1 MNYRLGGRRA
11 MTNRLA
17 SISSITMTVSSTLD
31 RIPTFFFFNVV
42 FSVETTQL
50 EDPRQEW
57 KSMQEDMLREY
68 LNSAQ
73 DTLEAKR
80 EIYDIKQQR
89 LLLAQD
95 EYNHLNALA
104 ASRTSCE
111 YFK

>member
-1 MNYRLGGRRA
+1 
-11 MTNRLA
+11 
-17 SISSITMTVSSTLD
+17 MTVSSRRDSCNLSKIIKKL
-31 RIPTFFFFNVV
+31 RRFFYL
-42 FSVETTQL
+42 ETTQL

-111 YFK
+111 LCHFNVFDL